1 MEAEYVALAE
11 AVKEALWLSKL
22 AKELTTIQGHDLPGI
37 PRRPPTIC
45 SDNNCWMIQ
54 IVKHRMHAGLTS

>member
-22 AKELTTIQGHDLPGI
+22 AKELTTIQWHDLPGI
-37 PRRPPTIC
+37 PRRPLTIC
-45 SDNNCWMIQ
+45 SDNNAPLILA
-54 IVKHRMHAGLTS
+54 KSPERH